1 MIDTSSQTIVIVGA
15 GPAGLLLAHYLLR
28 RGDRVQIYDRRPDPR
43 QVAPDQQRSFPI
55 SLQYRGRRAL
65 QGIPGLEE
73 AIAEYSVMCQGTY
86 LHRKGKTR
94 RILRKHPI
102 LTIDRNRLVLVLLEQ
117 LVARYPDPARLS
129 LTFDCTCQ
137 GVDSQTQTVSFQAAD
152 GQSFTVNYDRL
163 VGADGA
169 KSCVRAAL
177 VAEHGL
183 NCQQTYVPD
192 AYKSIFLART
202 NPQQGVEL
210 APDFIHAC
218 NMGGDARIL
227 LAPQPGDQ
235 MHGAFIFNAKN
246 SPFDGLKTKADV
258 LDYFAA
264 RLPTFRSLLSEAEA
278 EALLQRPTARLT
290 TVTCDRFHHG
300 DRILILGDAAHA
312 VSPSIGQGCNS
323 ALQDVEWLNQLL
335 DQYQDD
341 WSQVLPQ
348 FSQQRVVE
356 AHALRDL
363 SDYSFPRS
371 KALVLEFFLRLTVGR
386 KLHQWFPKRFSP
398 FVFDLVLDT
407 DLNYSEVLRRSQG
420 WINKVKRSML
430 AEPAPA
436 QLSQSLT
443 R

>member
-1 MIDTSSQTIVIVGA
+1 MIDTSSQIIVIVGA

-28 RGDRVQIYDRRPDPR
+28 RGYRVQIYDRRPDPR
-43 QVAPDQQRSFPI
+43 QIAPDQQRSFPI
-55 SLQYRGRRAL
+55 SLQHRGRRAL
-65 QGIPGLEE
+65 QNIPGLEE
-73 AIAEYSVMCQGTY
+73 AIAEYSVMCRGTY
-86 LHRKGKTR
+86 VHRKSKAR
-94 RILRKHPI
+94 CIPRKHPI
-102 LTIDRNRLVLVLLEQ
+102 LTVDRNRLVLVLLEQ
-117 LVARYPDPARLS
+117 LVARYPEPTQLS
-129 LTFDCTCQ
+129 LTFDCPCQ
-137 GVDSQTQTVSFQAAD
+137 GVDSQAQTVSFQAAD
-152 GQSFTVNYDRL
+152 GQSFSVNYDRL
-163 VGADGA
+163 IGADGA

-183 NCQQTYVPD
+183 NCQQAFVPD

-202 NPQQGVEL
+202 NRSQGVEL

-218 NMGGDARIL
+218 NIGGDARIL

-235 MHGAFIFNAKN
+235 MHGAFIFSAKN
-246 SPFDGLKTKADV
+246 SPFGRLKTKADV
-258 LDYFAA
+258 LDYFATQ
-264 RLPTFRSLLSEAEA
+264 LPTFRPLLSEAEA

-290 TVTCDRFHHG
+290 TLTCDRFHQG

-323 ALQDVEWLNQLL
+323 ALQDVEWVNQLL

-348 FSQQRVVE
+348 FSQQRVIE

-386 KLHQWFPKRFSP
+386 KLHQWFPQRFSP

-407 DLNYSEVLRRSQG
+407 DLNYSEVLRLSEG
-420 WINKVKRSML
+420 WINKVKRSM
-430 AEPAPA
+430 AATASAPEVT
-436 QLSQSLT
+436 S
-443 R
+443 

>member
-1 MIDTSSQTIVIVGA
+1 MVNTSSQTMVIVGA

-28 RGDRVQIYDRRPDPR
+28 RGYRVQIYDRRPDPR
-43 QVAPDQQRSFPI
+43 QVALDQQRSFPI

-73 AIAEYSVMCQGTY
+73 AIAAYGVLCRGTY
-86 LHRKGKTR
+86 LHRRGKAR
-94 RILRKHPI
+94 RIPRQHPI
-102 LTIDRNRLVLVLLEQ
+102 LTVDRNRLVLVLLEQ

-129 LTFDCTCQ
+129 LTFDCPCQ
-137 GVDSQTQTVSFQAAD
+137 GVDSQAQTVSVEAS
-152 GQSFTVNYDRL
+152 GQRVAVPYDRL
-163 VGADGA
+163 IGADGA
-169 KSCVRAAL
+169 RSAVRAAL
-177 VAEHGL
+177 VAEKGL
-183 NCQQTYVPD
+183 HCQQTYVRD
-192 AYKSIFLART
+192 AYRSIFLART
-202 NPQQGVEL
+202 NPQRGVEL

-218 NMGGDARIL
+218 NIGGDARIL

-246 SPFDGLKTKADV
+246 SPFDGLTTTAEV
-258 LDYFAA
+258 LDYFATH
-264 RLPTFRSLLSEAEA
+264 LPTFRPLLSEAEA
-278 EALLQRPTARLT
+278 EALLHRPTARLT
-290 TVTCDRFHHG
+290 TVTCDRFHQG

-323 ALQDVEWLNQLL
+323 ALQDVACLNQLL

-363 SDYSFPRS
+363 SDYSFPRR

-386 KLHQWFPKRFSP
+386 KLHQWFPERFAP

-407 DLNYSEVLRRSQG
+407 DLDYSEVLRLSQG
-420 WINKVKRSML
+420 WINKVKRSM
-430 AEPAPA
+430 AVTASAPEVT
-436 QLSQSLT
+436 S
-443 R
+443 

>member
-1 MIDTSSQTIVIVGA
+1 MVDTSSQTIVIVGA

-28 RGDRVQIYDRRPDPR
+28 RGDRVEIYDRRPDPR
-43 QVAPDQQRSFPI
+43 QVAPDEQRSFPI

-73 AIAEYSVMCQGTY
+73 AIAEYSVMCRGTY
-86 LHRKGKTR
+86 LHRKGKAR
-94 RILRKHPI
+94 RIPRKHPI
-102 LTIDRNRLVLVLLEQ
+102 LTVDRNRLVLVLLEQ
-117 LVARYPDPARLS
+117 LVARYSDPERLS
-129 LTFDCTCQ
+129 LTFNCTCQ
-137 GVDSQTQTVSFQAAD
+137 GVNSQAQTVSFQATD
-152 GQSFTVNYDRL
+152 GQSFSVNYDRL
-163 VGADGA
+163 IGADGA
-169 KSCVRAAL
+169 RSCVRAAL
-177 VAEHGL
+177 VANHGL
-183 NCQQTYVPD
+183 NCQQTYVRD

-210 APDFIHAC
+210 ALDFIHAC
-218 NMGGDARIL
+218 NVGGDARIL

-258 LDYFAA
+258 LGYFATH
-264 RLPTFRSLLSEAEA
+264 LPTFRPLLSETEA

-290 TVTCDRFHHG
+290 TVTCDRFHQG
-300 DRILILGDAAHA
+300 DRILILGDAAHS

-323 ALQDVEWLNQLL
+323 ALQDVAWLNQLL

-341 WSQVLPQ
+341 WAQVLPQ

-371 KALVLEFFLRLTVGR
+371 KPLVLEFFLRLTVGR
-386 KLHQWFPKRFSP
+386 KLHQWFPRRFSP

-407 DLNYSEVLRRSQG
+407 DLDYSEVLRLSEG
-420 WINKVKRSML
+420 WINKVKRSM
-430 AEPAPA
+430 AATAPA
-436 QLSQSLT
+436 T
-443 R
+443 EVEP